1 MSRRKTIII
10 AEIGPNHNG
19 SISVAKK
26 LILEAKKSGADYV
39 KFQTYKTEEVL
50 IKNLK
55 KANYQINNTRN
66 KSETQFEMLKKFE
79 LSYNDFSK
87 LFKFCKKN
95 KIKFLTTA
103 FDLESIDFV
112 NQLNLDFFKIP
123 SGEINNLL
131 FLRKIGK
138 FNKKIILSTGM
149 SNMKEINYALK
160 ILIKSGT
167 KKKNIT
173 ILHCNSEYPTPFKD
187 ANLKAIESMKKKLK
201 VSVGYSDH
209 TLGIEAPIAAVAF
222 GAKIIEKHFTLNKN
236 MKGPDH
242 KVSLEPK
249 EFKLMVCSI
258 RNIEIAI
265 GDGIKKV
272 AQSEKKNIFLVR
284 RAIVARKKIL
294 KGEYF
299 DNNNLTIKRPANGK
313 SPILWDSLI
322 GKKSKKNYFIDD
334 KI

>member
-1 MSRRKTIII
+1 MIRIKTLII

-19 SISVAKK
+19 NISLAKK
-26 LILEAKKSGADYV
+26 LILSAKRSGADYV

-55 KANYQINNTRN
+55 KANYQIKNTLN
-66 KSETQFEMLKKFE
+66 KKETQFEMLKKFE
-79 LSYNDFSK
+79 FSQKNFIK
-87 LFKFCKKN
+87 LFKFCKKI

-103 FDLESIDFV
+103 FDLDSIDFV
-112 NQLNLDFFKIP
+112 KRLNLDFFKIP

-138 FNKKIILSTGM
+138 FNKKIIISTGM
-149 SNMKEINYALK
+149 SNIREIDNALK

-173 ILHCNSEYPTPFKD
+173 VMHCNTEYPTPFRD
-187 ANLKAIESMKKKLK
+187 ANLKSIVSMKKKFK
-201 VSVGYSDH
+201 TSIGYSDH
-209 TLGIEAPIAAVAF
+209 TLGIEAPIAAVVF

-242 KVSLEPK
+242 KISLEPK
-249 EFKLMVCSI
+249 ELKFMINCI
-258 RNIEIAI
+258 RNIEVAI
-265 GDGIKKV
+265 GSGIKKKTH
-272 AQSEKKNIFLVR
+272 SEKKNIYLVR
-284 RAIVARKKIL
+284 RSIVAKKNIL

-299 DNNNLTIKRPANGK
+299 SNENLTVKRPADGK
-313 SPILWDSLI
+313 SPLLWDSII
-322 GKKSKKNYFIDD
+322 GKKSKKNYLIDE